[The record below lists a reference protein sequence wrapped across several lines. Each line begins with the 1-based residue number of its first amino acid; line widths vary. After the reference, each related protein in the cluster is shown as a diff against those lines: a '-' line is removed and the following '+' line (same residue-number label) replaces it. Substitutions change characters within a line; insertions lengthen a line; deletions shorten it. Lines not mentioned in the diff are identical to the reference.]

1 MLFVKALSDKP
12 LSVSKAASTGKTF
25 EFGQWF
31 SNVIDENYSV
41 FATATKHGNLFYLN
55 CIGSRQNMAQK
66 HRVMKCSN
74 KEEIIGN
81 IWHKRSGHLGAKKF
95 ESIVK
100 EQIVDGFNYD
110 PEKTF
115 L

>member
-1 MLFVKALSDKP
+1 
-12 LSVSKAASTGKTF
+12 
-25 EFGQWF
+25 
-31 SNVIDENYSV
+31 
-41 FATATKHGNLFYLN
+41 
-55 CIGSRQNMAQK
+55 
-66 HRVMKCSN
+66 MKYSN
-74 KEEIIGN
+74 KEETIGN

-100 EQIVDGFNYD
+100 EQLVHGFNYD